1 MNNTNLN
8 EVDLRCTK
16 KNQTHC
22 SLILSNLS
30 IFHPGTYECL
40 ANNGAVGAPIN
51 IKRNITVFGLCL
63 PIIVE
68 RDLSRC

>member
-8 EVDLRCTK
+8 IVDLRCTK

-22 SLILSNLS
+22 SLILPNLS

-40 ANNGAVGAPIN
+40 ANTGAVGAPLN
-51 IKRNITVFGLCL
+51 IKRNITVF
-63 PIIVE
+63 
-68 RDLSRC
+68 D